1 MEQSKITE
9 RLREYI
15 GRSHLAESS
24 VDVLSRAV
32 KWFCELHQGIAP
44 ADVGYGHVDDYRS
57 WLRKGRAGTTAN
69 TYLAMIGGFF
79 GWMFRRRYIEHDPF
93 EGIKRYTTAERQF
106 EQYSTEEIRRILKVA
121 DLRWRAIV
129 CLALCSMRRAEILNL
144 HVSDIDFER
153 NEVHI
158 KGKVKSA
165 ISWPWSI
172 KNHNEALVGI
182 DDSIAQMLMRLTE
195 QLEGSRQP
203 YVVLKPKYWKRNLDK
218 QAAGTLTHY
227 LWNCPWG
234 NFTRDYKALLKRAGV
249 SEKRFHDL
257 RGTFATE
264 RVKDG
269 FDLIDLQ
276 YLMRHASIQTTVRY
290 VKKVEHRK
298 LIAKSG
304 RTFKKY
310 YAANVI

>member
-1 MEQSKITE
+1 MKQSEIME

-44 ADVGYGHVDDYRS
+44 ADVEYGHVDDYRS

-93 EGIKRYTTAERQF
+93 EGIRRYATAERQF
-106 EQYSTEEIRRILKVA
+106 EQYSTEEIRRILKIA

-129 CLALCSMRRAEILNL
+129 CLGLCSMRRAEILNL

-158 KGKVKSA
+158 KCKVKSA
-165 ISWPWSI
+165 TTWPWSI

-182 DDSIAQMLMRLTE
+182 DDSIAQMLMELTE

-203 YVVLKPKYWKRNLDK
+203 YVILQPKYWKRNLDK
-218 QAAGTLTHY
+218 QSAGTLTHY
-227 LWNCPWG
+227 LRGSPWG
-234 NFTRDYKALLKRAGV
+234 NFTRCYKALLKRAGV

-264 RVKDG
+264 RVKEG

-276 YLMRHASIQTTVRY
+276 YLMRHANIQTTVRY
-290 VKKVEHRK
+290 VKKVEQRK
-298 LIAKSG
+298 LIEKSG
-304 RTFKKY
+304 RTFSKIY
-310 YAANVI
+310 MANVQ